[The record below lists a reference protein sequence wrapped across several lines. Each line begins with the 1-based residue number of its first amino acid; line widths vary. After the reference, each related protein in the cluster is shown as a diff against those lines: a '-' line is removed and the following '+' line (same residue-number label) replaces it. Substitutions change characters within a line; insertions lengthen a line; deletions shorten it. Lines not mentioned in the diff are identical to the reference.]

1 MNLRAP
7 SQSQQILFA
16 IAFACCPT
24 GAVFAQAPAPASHFL
39 KLRGGQALPGT
50 ILGVAGGGVQFQT
63 QAGTVTYPLANVE
76 AVQMP
81 QPPEIALA
89 RQAFDN
95 KDYPK
100 ALALAKSVADKFK
113 GLPVEWAQYAT
124 QLVGDLYVTTNDLPK
139 AEAAYNEFESLYKS
153 AGGLQAAVG
162 RARIAAAKSD
172 FVKARGLVQTITEQ
186 ALKEKNVPRAN
197 AIAYSGAFFV
207 MGQVREAD
215 KDFSGALEDYLRTVT
230 IFWNDAAA
238 VAAAQERADALR
250 KDNKNKK
257 TTEQLAVP

>member
-7 SQSQQILFA
+7 SQCQQILFA
-16 IAFACCPT
+16 IAFACCVAGET
-24 GAVFAQAPAPASHFL
+24 FAQAPAPAPHSLML
-39 KLRGGQALPGT
+39 KGGQTLQGT
-50 ILGVAGGGVQFQT
+50 ILGVSGGGVQFQT
-63 QAGTVTYPLANVE
+63 QAGTVTYPLVTVE
-76 AVQMP
+76 KVLMP
-81 QPPEIALA
+81 IPPEIALA
-89 RQAFDN
+89 RQAFDG

-100 ALALAKSVADKFK
+100 ALSLAKSVADKYK

-124 QLVGDLYVTTNDLPK
+124 QLVGDIYVTMNDLPK
-139 AEAAYNEFESLYKS
+139 AEAAYNEFEALYKGV
-153 AGGLQAAVG
+153 GGLQASVG

-172 FVKARGLVQTITEQ
+172 FVKARELVQPITEQ
-186 ALKEKNVPRAN
+186 ALKEKNIPRQN

-207 MGQVREAD
+207 MGQVKESD
-215 KDFSGALEDYLRTVT
+215 KDYSGALEDYLRTVT

-257 TTEQLAVP
+257 ATEQLFAP